1 MEIAE
6 ATGYGSGLWKR
17 VDQSGSEIKVISKA
31 IIKQWK
37 HRKGHKYDLKKKG
50 VKTKGYLY
58 WSGDHKHKVLNS
70 RHQGN

>member
-37 HRKGHKYDLKKKG
+37 HRKGHKYDLKKKS
-50 VKTKGYLY
+50 VKTKEGIYTEVETTNIRY
-58 WSGDHKHKVLNS
+58 
-70 RHQGN
+70 

>member
-17 VDQSGSEIKVISKA
+17 VDQSGSEIKVIWKA

-37 HRKGHKYDLKKKG
+37 HRKEHKYDLKKK
-50 VKTKGYLY
+50 KAWKPKGIYTEVETTNVRY
-58 WSGDHKHKVLNS
+58 
-70 RHQGN
+70 

>member
-17 VDQSGSEIKVISKA
+17 VDQSGSEIKVIWKA

-37 HRKGHKYDLKKKG
+37 HRKEHKYDLKKKKRENQR
-50 VKTKGYLY
+50 VFMLKWRPQT
-58 WSGDHKHKVLNS
+58 
-70 RHQGN
+70 